1 MLDEYGM
8 KLSTSTRHMNLF
20 SGSLRRASTKKTHS
34 GSYISKGV
42 PTDEM
47 IEHCRANAVNYY
59 VCYGSAVVSVRN
71 AERERRDSERWKST
85 VFDSDECKSQDIIV
99 DMATWLLLDS
109 DSVTESE

>member
-8 KLSTSTRHMNLF
+8 KLATSTRHMNLF
-20 SGSLRRASTKKTHS
+20 SGSLRRASTKKTQS
-34 GSYISKGV
+34 GSYINKGV

-71 AERERRDSERWKST
+71 AERE
-85 VFDSDECKSQDIIV
+85 
-99 DMATWLLLDS
+99 
-109 DSVTESE
+109 